1 MRTILLTSI
10 VVGAM
15 VFGSCTRNE
24 SNKIAEGATTTAE
37 LKLHFRPNELPAA
50 AQDTRATSD
59 PNGTTAEAEIKTA
72 DVFIYTDAGA
82 YLSHTHLTA
91 SQFTQLTSTAT
102 ADVWETTT
110 PIPTTTGARTFLVG
124 VNLPTAAATSLENK
138 TLTAAST
145 TIQTIAR
152 ADITTL
158 PAGGIPMFS
167 EKTVTATMQT
177 NSTLNKVTVNVKR
190 IVAKVTVER
199 STAMTQEGTP
209 GTLGT
214 LEWVINNQNSKYYLM
229 QGTPT
234 TYPDPNWTA
243 ASYLASDFADAAD
256 SEYVAVNNG
265 PQSPVSNYTARY
277 AVENTSDQK
286 TKKELT
292 RVTVRATFI
301 PAQWVTSYTQG
312 SGTVTRTTNSNTT
325 PTTFYT
331 VTPSLGADTEY
342 FQNQTDANNY
352 ATDKG
357 STASTFTGGYCYWNV
372 FLNKARTGEVLR
384 NDFYKLN
391 ITRVVAPGNNSPA
404 LTDPNNQ
411 PSTDTSVTA
420 DVDVLY
426 WNAPVQDN
434 VDLVP

>member
-1 MRTILLTSI
+1 MSI
-10 VVGAM
+10 VTMAVM
-15 VFGSCTRNE
+15 FGSCTKD
-24 SNKIAEGATTTAE
+24 SNRSITEGEATSAE
-37 LKLHFRPNELPAA
+37 LKLHFRPNQLPSE
-50 AQDTRATSD
+50 TRATSD

-82 YLSHTHLTA
+82 YLTHTHLTA
-91 SQFTQLTSTAT
+91 AQFTQLASTAN

-124 VNLPTAAATSLENK
+124 VNLPSAAASSLENK
-138 TLTAAST
+138 TLTAANT

-158 PAGGIPMFS
+158 PSGGIPMFS
-167 EKTVTATMQT
+167 VAAVTATMQT
-177 NSTLNKVTVNVKR
+177 DASANQVTVNVKR

-199 STAMTQEGTP
+199 STTMVQEGTP
-209 GTLGT
+209 GTLGE
-214 LEWVINNQNSKYYLM
+214 LQWVINNQNSKYYLM
-229 QGTPT
+229 QGSPT

-256 SEYVAVNNG
+256 TEYVAVNNG
-265 PQSPVSNYTARY
+265 PQSPVSNYTVRY

-292 RVTVRATFI
+292 RVTIRATFI
-301 PAQWVTSYTQG
+301 PAQWVTTYTAG
-312 SGTVTRTTNSNTT
+312 SGTVSRTANSNTT

-357 STASTFTGGYCYWNV
+357 TTASTYTGGYCYWNV
-372 FLNKARTGEVLR
+372 FLNKTHVGEVYR

-391 ITRVVAPGNNSPA
+391 ITRVVAPGNSSPA
-404 LTDPNNQ
+404 LTDPNAQ

-420 DVDVLY
+420 NVDIVY
-426 WNAPVQDN
+426 WNNPVQDD